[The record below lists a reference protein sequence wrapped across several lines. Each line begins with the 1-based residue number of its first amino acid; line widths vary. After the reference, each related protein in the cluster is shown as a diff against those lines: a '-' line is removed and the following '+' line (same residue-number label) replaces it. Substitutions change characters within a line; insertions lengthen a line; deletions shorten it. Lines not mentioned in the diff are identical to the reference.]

1 MSIRQA
7 QLMGF
12 VAQHDRSQ
20 VHLTTLIEMVQQ
32 LSDQADVLAAQ
43 SAALQELSEEV
54 KRIKK
59 KYESLPSV
67 LED

>member
-1 MSIRQA
+1 MSTRHA
-7 QLMGF
+7 QLMIFLGR
-12 VAQHDRSQ
+12 HDRSQ

-43 SAALQELSEEV
+43 SAALRELSEEV
-54 KRIKK
+54 KRLKK